1 MHRLQYSADKENLTQ
16 AQQLPRAKPPQDNL
30 YNYSNVQHNSALG
43 PSNHSLRL
51 RLEDALQ
58 EMEGKKQAAGKR

>member
-1 MHRLQYSADKENLTQ
+1 MHRLQYSADKENFTQ
-16 AQQLPRAKPPQDNL
+16 LQQPPRGNSSQDNQ
-30 YNYSNVQHNSALG
+30 YSNVNNQYSCGLG

-58 EMEGKKQAAGKR
+58 EIEGKS

>member
-16 AQQLPRAKPPQDNL
+16 PQQQLRSKPPQDNQ
-30 YNYSNVQHNSALG
+30 YSNSNNQYSSVLG

-51 RLEDALQ
+51 RLEDAMQ
-58 EMEGKKQAAGKR
+58 EMEGKR